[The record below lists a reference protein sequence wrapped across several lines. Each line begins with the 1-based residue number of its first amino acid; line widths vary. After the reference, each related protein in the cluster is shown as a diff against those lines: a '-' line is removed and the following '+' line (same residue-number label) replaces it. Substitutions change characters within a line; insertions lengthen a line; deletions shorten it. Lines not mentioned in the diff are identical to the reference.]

1 MSLIREYD
9 LIVIGGGAAGFFAAI
24 QAKRNHPE
32 FRVAILEKNSKVLQK
47 VLVSGGGRCNVTHAC
62 FDTKKLIENYPRGGK
77 ELLSVF
83 KQFNPSDTVNWFQ
96 HEGLALVAEAD
107 GRMFP
112 ITNQSSSVIACFQ
125 KLVEDLKIEVLLRMS
140 VLSIHQNNDLTF
152 QVSGD
157 DFTFSCSKLIVTT
170 GGAAKKDAYH
180 FLSSLSIQ
188 LKAPIP
194 SLFTFN
200 IPNHPLVDLMGVT
213 VPSAEVRIPE
223 LKLSQHGSLLITHW
237 GFSGP
242 CIIKLSAFAAEKLF
256 RLNYRYSV
264 SISWIGTRNT
274 DAIIQQLTDFKQSNS
289 AKNIENAIP
298 LQLPKRLWSY
308 FIQVLEEEPQKKW
321 SDISLKFIRRLS
333 EKLCNDLYQAQGKT
347 TFKEEFVTCG
357 GVVLSDVNMQT
368 MEHKCVKNL
377 FFAGEVLDVDGVTGG
392 FNFQA
397 AWSTAFVAAK
407 CFSSFY

>member
-32 FRVAILEKNSKVLQK
+32 FRIAILEKNSKVLQK

-96 HEGLALVAEAD
+96 REGLALVAEAD

-125 KLVEDLKIEVLLRMS
+125 KLVEDLKIEVLLRMP
-140 VLSIHQNNDLTF
+140 VLSIHQNNDATLH
-152 QVSGD
+152 VSGD

-223 LKLSQHGSLLITHW
+223 LKLSQQGSLLITHW

-256 RLNYRYSV
+256 HLNYRYSV

-298 LQLPKRLWSY
+298 LQLPKRLWNY

-368 MEHKCVKNL
+368 MEHKRVKNL

-407 CFSSFY
+407 CIS

>member
-32 FRVAILEKNSKVLQK
+32 FRIAILEKNSKVLQK

-96 HEGLALVAEAD
+96 REGLALVAEAD

-125 KLVEDLKIEVLLRMS
+125 KLVEDLKIEVLLRMP
-140 VLSIHQNNDLTF
+140 VLSIHQNNDATF

-157 DFTFSCSKLIVTT
+157 DFRFSCSKLIVTT

-223 LKLSQHGSLLITHW
+223 LKLSQQGSLLITHW

-256 RLNYRYSV
+256 HLNYRYSV

-298 LQLPKRLWSY
+298 LQLPKRLWNY

-333 EKLCNDLYQAQGKT
+333 EKLCNDMYQAQGKT

-368 MEHKCVKNL
+368 MEHKRVKNL

-407 CFSSFY
+407 

>member
-32 FRVAILEKNSKVLQK
+32 FRIAILEKNSKVLQK

-96 HEGLALVAEAD
+96 REGLALVAEAD

-125 KLVEDLKIEVLLRMS
+125 KLVEDLKIEVLLRMP
-140 VLSIHQNNDLTF
+140 VLSIHQNNDATLH
-152 QVSGD
+152 VSGD
-157 DFTFSCSKLIVTT
+157 DFTFSCYKLIVTT

-223 LKLSQHGSLLITHW
+223 LKLSQQGSLLITHW

-256 RLNYRYSV
+256 HLNYRYSV

-298 LQLPKRLWSY
+298 LQLPKRLWNY

-368 MEHKCVKNL
+368 MEHKRVKNL

-407 CFSSFY
+407 CIS